1 MRQRREDARNIA
13 LIVGSGCLGALVVGL
28 GWAAA
33 TSANVQDSPEFAV
46 EQVERTLVIAGP
58 KLETRRVAIQLVR
71 EPSGELSKQLD
82 EAVLEQLDVPIILE
96 ADRIVTRDLHLTGV
110 ASASGDG
117 PRVRITGSM
126 ATAEGSPIVYVDGV
140 RLDGGLEELEPE
152 DIESVEVVKGDKATE
167 MYGSEARNGV
177 IIVITKSGK
186 KRKGGG
192 RR

>member
-13 LIVGSGCLGALVVGL
+13 LIVGSGCIGALVVGL

-33 TSANVQDSPEFAV
+33 TSVDVRESPGVAV
-46 EQVERTLVIAGP
+46 EEVERTLVIAGP
-58 KLETRRVAIQLVR
+58 KRETRRVSIQFVG
-71 EPSGELSKQLD
+71 EQSGEISKQLE
-82 EAVLEQLDVPIILE
+82 EALVEEL
-96 ADRIVTRDLHLTGV
+96 DLHLDVDGNRVVTQDLYVTGV
-110 ASASGDG
+110 ASASGG

-126 ATAEGSPIVYVDGV
+126 MTEGSPIVYVDGV

-167 MYGSEARNGV
+167 MYGAEARNGV
-177 IIVITKSGK
+177 IVVITKSGK

-192 RR
+192 GR

>member
-33 TSANVQDSPEFAV
+33 TSVNVQDSPEFAV
-46 EQVERTLVIAGP
+46 EEVERTLVIAGP
-58 KLETRRVAIQLVR
+58 KRESRRVSIQFVA
-71 EPSGELSKQLD
+71 EPSGELNKQLE

-126 ATAEGSPIVYVDGV
+126 ATEGSPIVYVDGV
-140 RLDGGLEELEPE
+140 RLDGGLEELEPK

>member
-13 LIVGSGCLGALVVGL
+13 LIVGSGCIGALVVGL

-33 TSANVQDSPEFAV
+33 TSMDVQESPGFAV
-46 EQVERTLVIAGP
+46 EEVERTLVIAGP
-58 KLETRRVAIQLVR
+58 KRETRRVSIQFVR
-71 EPSGELSKQLD
+71 EPSGEIGKQLE
-82 EAVLEQLDVPIILE
+82 EALVEELDLRLDV
-96 ADRIVTRDLHLTGV
+96 DGKGIVTKDVYVTGV
-110 ASASGDG
+110 ASVSNG

-126 ATAEGSPIVYVDGV
+126 ATEGSPIVYVDGV

-152 DIESVEVVKGDKATE
+152 EIESVEVVKGDKATQ

-186 KRKGGG
+186 KRRGGG
-192 RR
+192 R